1 MILCLE
7 TSTAVCSVALVK
19 DGKVIALR
27 ESLDGQ
33 NHAEKITVFIDEVMK
48 EANVSYRDLDAVA
61 TSMGPGSYTGL
72 RIGVSTAKGLCYA
85 MEKPLIAV
93 DTLAAMAHGFN
104 DYKTTRL
111 QDYKEVAETQRHRDA
126 EFKAQS
132 SEFKTQ
138 SSEFKAQSS
147 ESILC
152 PMIDARRME
161 VYSAFF
167 NEQLERI
174 SETNAIIIDENSFM
188 EMKQNDHLYLFG
200 DGADKLASLFEND
213 ENITVVERFHCSA
226 AYMAEL
232 ADKAF
237 KNKDFV
243 DTAYFEPFYLKNFV
257 PGMPKVKGLE

>member
-7 TSTAVCSVALVK
+7 TSTAVCSVALVEN
-19 DGKVIALR
+19 GKVIALR

-33 NHAEKITVFIDEVMK
+33 NHAEKITIFIDEVMK

-93 DTLAAMAHGFN
+93 DTLAAMAYGFK

-111 QDYKEVAETQRHRDA
+111 QDYKLEPA
-126 EFKAQS
+126 
-132 SEFKTQ
+132 
-138 SSEFKAQSS
+138 
-147 ESILC
+147 SILC

-188 EMKQNDHLYLFG
+188 EMKQNNHLYLFG
-200 DGADKLASLFEND
+200 DGADKLVSLFEND
-213 ENITVVERFHCSA
+213 ENITVVEKFHCSA

-237 KNKDFV
+237 KNNDFV

>member
-7 TSTAVCSVALVK
+7 TSTAVCSVALVEN
-19 DGKVIALR
+19 GNVVALR

-33 NHAEKITVFIDEVMK
+33 NHAEKITLFIDEVMK
-48 EANVSYRDLDAVA
+48 EAGVAYKDLDAVA

-85 MEKPLIAV
+85 MEKPLIAI
-93 DTLAAMAHGFN
+93 DTLAAMAYGFKDN
-104 DYKTTRL
+104 KTTRQ
-111 QDYKEVAETQRHRDA
+111 QDYKLESTVNSQQIE
-126 EFKAQS
+126 S
-132 SEFKTQ
+132 SEFKV
-138 SSEFKAQSS
+138 QSS

-161 VYSAFF
+161 VYTAFF
-167 NEQLERI
+167 NENLERT
-174 SETNAIIIDENSFM
+174 SETEALVVDENSFM
-188 EMKQNDHLYLFG
+188 ELKQNHHLYLFG

-213 ENITVVERFHCSA
+213 ENITVVEKFHCSA
-226 AYMAEL
+226 SYMAAL

>member
-1 MILCLE
+1 MILCIE
-7 TSTAVCSVALVK
+7 TSTAVCSVALVNN
-19 DGKVIALR
+19 GNVIALR

-33 NHAEKITVFIDEVMK
+33 NHAEKITIFIDEVMK
-48 EANVSYRDLDAVA
+48 EANLSYKDLDAVA

-85 MEKPLIAV
+85 MEKPLIAI
-93 DTLAAMAHGFN
+93 DTLAAMAYGFKGQQPIAN
-104 DYKTTRL
+104 SQQPT
-111 QDYKEVAETQRHRDA
+111 A
-126 EFKAQS
+126 
-132 SEFKTQ
+132 
-138 SSEFKAQSS
+138 
-147 ESILC
+147 ILC

-167 NEQLERI
+167 NEELEKV
-174 SETNAIIIDENSFM
+174 SETEAIIVDENSFM
-188 EMKQNDHLYLFG
+188 ELKQSNHLYLFG

-213 ENITVVERFHCSA
+213 ENITVVEKFHCSA
-226 AYMAEL
+226 AYMAKL

-237 KNKDFV
+237 KNNDFV

>member
-7 TSTAVCSVALVK
+7 TSTAVCSVALVEN
-19 DGKVIALR
+19 GKVIALR

-33 NHAEKITVFIDEVMK
+33 NHAEK

-93 DTLAAMAHGFN
+93 DTLAAMAYGFK

-111 QDYKEVAETQRHRDA
+111 QDYKL
-126 EFKAQS
+126 
-132 SEFKTQ
+132 
-138 SSEFKAQSS
+138 
-147 ESILC
+147 ESTDILC

-188 EMKQNDHLYLFG
+188 EMKQNNHLYLFG

-213 ENITVVERFHCSA
+213 ENITVVEKFHCSA

-237 KNKDFV
+237 KNNDFV

>member
-7 TSTAVCSVALVK
+7 TSTAVCSVALVEN
-19 DGKVIALR
+19 GKVIALR

-33 NHAEKITVFIDEVMK
+33 NHAEKITIFIDEVMK

-93 DTLAAMAHGFN
+93 DTLAAMAYGFK
-104 DYKTTRL
+104 D
-111 QDYKEVAETQRHRDA
+111 AETQRRRDA
-126 EFKAQS
+126 ES
-132 SEFKTQ
+132 TD
-138 SSEFKAQSS
+138 
-147 ESILC
+147 ILC

-167 NEQLERI
+167 NEKLEKV
-174 SETNAIIIDENSFM
+174 SETNAIVIDENSFM
-188 EMKQNDHLYLFG
+188 DIKQNNHLYLFG

-213 ENITVVERFHCSA
+213 DNITVVEKFHCSA

-237 KNKDFV
+237 KNNDFV

>member
-7 TSTAVCSVALVK
+7 TSTAVCSVALVEN
-19 DGKVIALR
+19 GKVIALR

-33 NHAEKITVFIDEVMK
+33 NHAEKITIFIDEVMK

-85 MEKPLIAV
+85 IEKPLIAI
-93 DTLAAMAHGFN
+93 DTLAAMAWGFR
-104 DYKTTRL
+104 D
-111 QDYKEVAETQRHRDA
+111 AETQRRRDA
-126 EFKAQS
+126 ES
-132 SEFKTQ
+132 TD
-138 SSEFKAQSS
+138 
-147 ESILC
+147 ILC

-167 NEQLERI
+167 NEKLERI
-174 SETNAIIIDENSFM
+174 SETNAIVIDENSFM
-188 EMKQNDHLYLFG
+188 EMKQNSHLYLFG

-213 ENITVVERFHCSA
+213 ENITVVEKFHCSA

-237 KNKDFV
+237 KNNDFV

>member
-7 TSTAVCSVALVK
+7 TSTAVCSVALVEN
-19 DGKVIALR
+19 GKVIALR

-33 NHAEKITVFIDEVMK
+33 NHAEKITIFIDEVMK

-93 DTLAAMAHGFN
+93 DTLAAMAYGFK
-104 DYKTTRL
+104 D
-111 QDYKEVAETQRHRDA
+111 AETQRRRDA
-126 EFKAQS
+126 ES
-132 SEFKTQ
+132 TD
-138 SSEFKAQSS
+138 
-147 ESILC
+147 ILC

-188 EMKQNDHLYLFG
+188 EMKQNNHLYLFG

-213 ENITVVERFHCSA
+213 ENITVVEKFHCSA

-237 KNKDFV
+237 KNNDFV

>member
-7 TSTAVCSVALVK
+7 TSTAVCSVSLV
-19 DGKVIALR
+19 DNGNVVALR

-33 NHAEKITVFIDEVMK
+33 NHAEKITIFIDEVMK
-48 EANVSYRDLDAVA
+48 EAGIAYKDLDAVA

-85 MEKPLIAV
+85 MEKPLIAI
-93 DTLAAMAHGFN
+93 DTLAAMAYGFK
-104 DYKTTRL
+104 D
-111 QDYKEVAETQRHRDA
+111 AETQRRKDT
-126 EFKAQS
+126 ESTVGVDSQC
-132 SEFKTQ
+132 Q
-138 SSEFKAQSS
+138 CQQS

-167 NEQLERI
+167 NENLERM
-174 SETNAIIIDENSFM
+174 SETEAIIIDENSFM
-188 EMKQNDHLYLFG
+188 ELKQNHHLYLFG
-200 DGADKLASLFEND
+200 DGADKLASLFENE
-213 ENITVVERFHCSA
+213 ENITVVEKFHCSA
-226 AYMAEL
+226 AYMAQL

-237 KNKDFV
+237 KNNDFV